1 MEGWKPDA
9 DTHSLLGTILGTPLK
24 RKGQEKWGSGDP
36 KSDFPSPGPSPW
48 LTGGAVPAGPRGGGT
63 RTRRSVLSPGEGRA
77 RPRGHVPNLWD
88 SPPVRPRGSPAG
100 TSESRPAPVF
110 TIYSQNEGEA
120 IAGSLESTAPAPGAP
135 SPALAFNYFPFVP
148 IISGVIS
155 KGVTGARWNF
165 VLLLP
170 KRPASGR
177 QLSWPPPGPRGF
189 GTARAGLG
197 RGDRGHPDGFGGCR
211 CSELWSQATVCPPG
225 GYLRSWGLYLPLLL
239 LVLLVGPGVH
249 DQHLQPPAGEGQA
262 AGEVCATGTA
272 ALGV

>member
-1 MEGWKPDA
+1 M
-9 DTHSLLGTILGTPLK
+9 TFTP
-24 RKGQEKWGSGDP
+24 WDP
-36 KSDFPSPGPSPW
+36 HPGLP
-48 LTGGAVPAGPRGGGT
+48 GGAVPAGPRGGGT

-120 IAGSLESTAPAPGAP
+120 IAGSLESSAPAPGAP
-135 SPALAFNYFPFVP
+135 SLALAFNYFPFVP

-170 KRPASGR
+170 KRPASG
-177 QLSWPPPGPRGF
+177 QHLFWSPPG
-189 GTARAGLG
+189 TSWIWDSTCRAGA
-197 RGDRGHPDGFGGCR
+197 RRPR
-211 CSELWSQATVCPPG
+211 PPRWFWG
-225 GYLRSWGLYLPLLL
+225 VSVLRVVVPSHGVSPRGYLRSWGLYLPLLL

-249 DQHLQPPAGEGQA
+249 DQHLQPPAGEEQA
-262 AGEVCATGTA
+262 AGEVCATGMA